1 MCANSQGHGAKLWLP
16 PRCHFSSADSC
27 ALGWPWQ
34 GQPFLTCEARNGH
47 QPGVDCTRTHMHTH
61 TGHEVRSHASVERLA
76 GEALSV
82 FSLVPV
88 PLTPCPLVRQLYR
101 NQGPH
106 RPCLP
111 ICQEPAPGA
120 AAVSWG
126 GPCPSVPIGHPV
138 GGLPQRGPF
147 GAGVGGRQTVLKR
160 PASVSKQKNWFCARR
175 DSPCSRWVSAASP
188 FMASLWLGMLCC
200 LSGSQGPS
208 QTSLPGNGLGGTPQP
223 F

>member
-1 MCANSQGHGAKLWLP
+1 M
-16 PRCHFSSADSC
+16 
-27 ALGWPWQ
+27 
-34 GQPFLTCEARNGH
+34 
-47 QPGVDCTRTHMHTH
+47 
-61 TGHEVRSHASVERLA
+61 ERLA

-111 ICQEPAPGA
+111 VCQEPAPGA

-126 GPCPSVPIGHPV
+126 CPCPSVPTGHPV

-147 GAGVGGRQTVLKR
+147 EAGVGGRQTVLKR

-175 DSPCSRWVSAASP
+175 DSPCSWWVSAASP
-188 FMASLWLGMLCC
+188 FMASLWLGMFCC

-208 QTSLPGNGLGGTPQP
+208 QISLPGNGLGGTPQP